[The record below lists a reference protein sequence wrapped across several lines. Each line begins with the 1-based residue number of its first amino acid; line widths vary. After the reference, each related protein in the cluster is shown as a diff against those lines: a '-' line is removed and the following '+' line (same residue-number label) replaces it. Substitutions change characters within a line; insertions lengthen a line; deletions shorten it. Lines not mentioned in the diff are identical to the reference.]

1 MTMLTEIN
9 ENELDLAFQGIL
21 EVDDET
27 VIINITN
34 NKDWWLSKTREEFL
48 VPYNELQL
56 SLSENNKL
64 FIEADIINHFW
75 KKDEIHE

>member
-48 VPYNELQL
+48 VPYNELQV

>member
-1 MTMLTEIN
+1 MLTEIN

-48 VPYNELQL
+48 VPYNELQV